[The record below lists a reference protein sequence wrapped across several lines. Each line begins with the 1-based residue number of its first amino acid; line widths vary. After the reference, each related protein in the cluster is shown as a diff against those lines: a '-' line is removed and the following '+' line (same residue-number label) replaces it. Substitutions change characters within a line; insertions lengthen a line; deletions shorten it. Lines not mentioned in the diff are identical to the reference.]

1 MTPRLPDRYE
11 LEVRL
16 GADGQI
22 EEWLATDLPLDRP
35 VLLRFLPPGTP
46 PDQAE
51 EFLRSVRSA
60 AQVAHTHIATVYA
73 AGTLEG
79 TTYSVSEW
87 AGGVSLA
94 DRAAAGVPIPPEE
107 FLPNAAGL
115 SSALGA
121 IHAAGLVHGAIDAE
135 AILFSAAH
143 PAKLTG
149 FGRPPRWRT
158 ATEDVQALSALLETT
173 LTGRPI
179 GAAIPSQVVD
189 AVSVE
194 IDDAL
199 ERGRTG
205 EVDAVHLAGSLRT
218 APLLSSAKPLI
229 RGWSWRWVGPAVG
242 LFAVAVL
249 LVLLGSSLSR
259 SSTVTPTST
268 FGSITA
274 PPASTPPSSTVAPA
288 SPTTDP
294 PLVNVSVLSARAYD
308 PFGTDGEHDEL
319 ADRAIDE
326 DFTTFWKTEA
336 YTSPLTLLKDGV
348 GLSVSVSGT
357 VTSVEVAGVRDGT
370 AFQLYWAPEFP
381 NAFNGWSLIS
391 EGTARDNGID
401 VTVPSTD
408 GGAWLVWFTDLPAT
422 TEGTY
427 TGTIS
432 EVRFRS

>member
-1 MTPRLPDRYE
+1 MTPRLPDRYQ

-16 GADGQI
+16 GADGYI

-35 VLLRFLPPGTP
+35 ILLRFLPPGSP
-46 PDQAE
+46 PERAGD
-51 EFLRSVRSA
+51 FLNSVRSA
-60 AQVAHTHIATVYA
+60 AQIAHTHIATVYA
-73 AGTLEG
+73 AGTFEG

-94 DRAAAGVPIPPEE
+94 DRAAAGEPIPPEE

-115 SSALGA
+115 SSALA
-121 IHAAGLVHGAIDAE
+121 ALHAAGLIHGAIDAE

-173 LTGRPI
+173 LTGRPV
-179 GAAIPSQVVD
+179 GAALPSQVVD
-189 AVSVE
+189 AVTVE

-199 ERGRTG
+199 EQGRTG
-205 EVDAVHLAGSLRT
+205 EVDALHLAGSLRT
-218 APLLSSAKPLI
+218 APLLSSGKP
-229 RGWSWRWVGPAVG
+229 RVSGWSWRWVGPAIG
-242 LFAVAVL
+242 LFSLAGL
-249 LVLLGSSLSR
+249 LVLLGSSLTP
-259 SSTVTPTST
+259 SSTVTPTTSVAT
-268 FGSITA
+268 ITTPAITSPGSSVVTV
-274 PPASTPPSSTVAPA
+274 SST
-288 SPTTDP
+288 TTVP
-294 PLVNVSVLSARAYD
+294 PLTVSVLSATAYD

-319 ADRAIDE
+319 ADRAIDG
-326 DFTTFWKTEA
+326 DFTTSWRTEA
-336 YTSPLTLLKDGV
+336 YTSPLPLLKDGV
-348 GLSVSVSGT
+348 GISISVSGT
-357 VTSVEVAGVRDGT
+357 TNAVEVAGTRDGT
-370 AFQLYWAPEFP
+370 AFRLYWAPELPTNFS
-381 NAFNGWSLIS
+381 GWSLIS

-401 VTVPSTD
+401 VSVPSTD

-427 TGTIS
+427 IGTIS